1 MPRIDDYKQAKKL
14 CEKDL
19 SGKDPDLIANFSGA
33 VIHTDGQGNR
43 SFSLDFLNR
52 GVIISW
58 PDLQCKYK
66 DSDEELPIQQQA
78 FLLHYL
84 HGALSSKG
92 ASVTGEWIS
101 FQDIPDGRFY
111 LGAFMKRA
119 KDPLLKTFGD
129 NPKHM
134 VEIASKAYDASPLDY
149 GDYSV
154 VVKALPLVPMAM
166 ILWEG
171 DEDFPP
177 EGNILFDKNISDILS
192 AEDISLLAGM
202 VVYPLMGMLKKQ
214 G

>member
-1 MPRIDDYKQAKKL
+1 MPRIDDFKQAKELTKK
-14 CEKDL
+14 EL
-19 SGKDPDLIANFSGA
+19 SGKDPDLIATLSGA
-33 VIHTDGQGNR
+33 VIHRNDQGDI
-43 SFSLDFLNR
+43 SFSLDLINR
-52 GVIISW
+52 DVIISW
-58 PDLQCKYK
+58 PDLQFKYN
-66 DSDEELPIQQQA
+66 DSAEELPIQQQA

-119 KDPLLKTFGD
+119 KDPLLKTFGH
-129 NPKHM
+129 NPKQM
-134 VEIASKAYDASPLDY
+134 VEIASKAYGASPLDH

-154 VVKALPLVPMAM
+154 VVKALPLVPIAL

-177 EGNILFDKNISDILS
+177 EGNILFDKNISVILS

-202 VVYPLMGMLKKQ
+202 VVYPLMGMANK
-214 G
+214 